1 MQGHAKTTANNVIF
15 FHLLAGRGARVL
27 KELLPPVALHGSL
40 ALVCDQAGA
49 LTQTD
54 RLSLENKSQADP
66 GGGGVEIRRPPCS
79 Q

>member
-1 MQGHAKTTANNVIF
+1 MLGYQIWAEKS
-15 FHLLAGRGARVL
+15 HLLAGTGARVL

-66 GGGGVEIRRPPCS
+66 EGGVEIRRPPCS